1 MLRILFI
8 FVLLVASLAVTLAQ
22 GGYQIGDTAADFSL
36 LGTDGERHSIAA
48 DGGERGTVVVFTC
61 NHCPYS
67 VAYEDR
73 LVALDAALAARGY
86 GLIAV
91 NPNDPEIKPADG
103 LEAMKTRAAE
113 KGFGFPY
120 LVDEGQEVYP
130 VWGATRTPHFFLV
143 DAERVV
149 RYIGALDN
157 DTDASRVTTNY
168 LEDALAAIEA
178 GEAPEPAVTKAIGCS
193 IKAKG

>member
-1 MLRILFI
+1 MKTFLTAAA
-8 FVLLVASLAVTLAQ
+8 LLLALAAGAQ
-22 GGYQIGDTAADFSL
+22 DGYQIGDTAADFSL
-36 LGTDGERHSIAA
+36 SGTDGERHSIAT

-86 GLIAV
+86 GLIAI
-91 NPNDPEIKPADG
+91 NPNDPELKLADG
-103 LEAMKTRAAE
+103 LAAMKVRAAE

-157 DTDASRVTTNY
+157 NTDADRVTTNY